1 MVENAIWQW
10 HIARGWLTPRS
21 SQSRDISV
29 EDKRWH
35 SRLQY
40 HLKNQPW
47 AKNWSKWLKIKENT
61 MCRQRYMAK
70 IWFTVET
77 YRTLKYPMLPIS
89 ASASKS
95 AIHSGELFKCHAY
108 RWKSWKWKRTPEF
121 PTPTSFTLS
130 HSYLV
135 YTSGYLWQ
143 PPMTAIRNVFD
154 LRWFSAI
161 LEILVG
167 PAAGDILVMGNQSLR
182 ITNLT
187 IVLK

>member
-1 MVENAIWQW
+1 
-10 HIARGWLTPRS
+10 
-21 SQSRDISV
+21 
-29 EDKRWH
+29 
-35 SRLQY
+35 
-40 HLKNQPW
+40 
-47 AKNWSKWLKIKENT
+47 

-108 RWKSWKWKRTPEF
+108 RWKSCKWKRTPEF
-121 PTPTSFTLS
+121 PTPTSFTFS

-154 LRWFSAI
+154 LPWFSAI
-161 LEILVG
+161 LEILVL
-167 PAAGDILVMGNQSLR
+167 PAAVFKGDILVMGNQSLR

-187 IVLK
+187 IVLKSGSSSVKRCIIITTGWQKPENFVEARKFEARFRVGSWLLRDFFLKVCPRYLTTLIP